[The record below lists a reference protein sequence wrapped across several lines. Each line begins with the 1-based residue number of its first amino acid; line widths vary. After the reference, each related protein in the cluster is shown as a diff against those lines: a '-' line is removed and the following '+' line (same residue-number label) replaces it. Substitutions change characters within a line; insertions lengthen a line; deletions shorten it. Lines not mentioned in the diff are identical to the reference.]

1 MKEEIFPINYFKS
14 VWSPIRAFKNRHQ
27 LNWIQLIIVLLFLN
41 GLMTVPVTMNYTQIE
56 AVSIENFY
64 PNAIKIIDDQTISEL
79 RGVHYKNGEML
90 FDQPFITEN
99 NHGIIAGGLSLEQK
113 EELLKEES
121 YILFERNQLTIKEN
135 NQLEATL
142 LYTKDFSLEGLSQ
155 EKEVVN
161 EISRQWFNQNRIFM
175 VLIFS
180 LMLSVFL
187 FVMQLLIVF
196 GSALFLYLT
205 KKSSITSIET
215 YKESV
220 NFVLN
225 LLTLPTFLVV
235 LLSLVHFDITL
246 MLSFQTLGLIVML
259 LFVFY
264 KTKLND
270 NNILNTEQ
278 VVL

>member
-1 MKEEIFPINYFKS
+1 MIMKEEIFPINYFKS

-135 NQLEATL
+135 N
-142 LYTKDFSLEGLSQ
+142 
-155 EKEVVN
+155 
-161 EISRQWFNQNRIFM
+161 
-175 VLIFS
+175 
-180 LMLSVFL
+180 
-187 FVMQLLIVF
+187 
-196 GSALFLYLT
+196 
-205 KKSSITSIET
+205 
-215 YKESV
+215 
-220 NFVLN
+220 
-225 LLTLPTFLVV
+225 
-235 LLSLVHFDITL
+235 
-246 MLSFQTLGLIVML
+246 
-259 LFVFY
+259 
-264 KTKLND
+264 
-270 NNILNTEQ
+270 
-278 VVL
+278 